1 MFENLLQVSK
11 DPELG
16 LFTVAPMDE
25 SHPERKFVVVFK
37 EELEAKHFLVSLS
50 KKEIPSPIENRQRYK
65 LMGTHS
71 DGMTKV
77 FIYKG

>member
-1 MFENLLQVSK
+1 MLQVSK

-16 LFTVAPMDE
+16 LFTVAPMAE
-25 SHPERKFVVVFK
+25 THPERKFVVAFK

-71 DGMTKV
+71 DGETKV